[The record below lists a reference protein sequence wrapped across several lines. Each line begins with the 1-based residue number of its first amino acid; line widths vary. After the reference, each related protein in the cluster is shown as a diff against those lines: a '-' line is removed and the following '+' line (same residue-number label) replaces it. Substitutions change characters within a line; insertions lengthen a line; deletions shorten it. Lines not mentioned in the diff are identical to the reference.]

1 MSIETLSKMAIAYS
15 NNVGLGLANG
25 VQSTGV
31 TAFQAG
37 FPLSNLLFESP
48 WDVIK
53 TNGVS
58 GTVTLELQFSTS
70 VSVQAYGLLNHNLKS
85 AGYSQADFQWWNGS
99 SYVSQAIV
107 NLTPNNP
114 DVLVTTTTLQSATKF
129 RVSFGS
135 ASGDFRLGSFFVG
148 LRRVMDRN
156 PAAEGI
162 IQRRTPPI
170 LIENAAGGALHVI
183 KGADKRDAEME
194 ITWTRCTIDDVEFLK
209 QQDEY
214 SLLGIVSPEQGDNQ
228 ATSFGQDC
236 FFGYVTSSTMSP
248 RGPGGQ
254 LTTQPAR
261 YDWTLTLQ
269 GAV

>member
-1 MSIETLSKMAIAYS
+1 MSIESVSKLTVAYS
-15 NNVGLGLANG
+15 NNVGLGLANV

-31 TAFQAG
+31 TAFQPG
-37 FPLSNLLFESP
+37 FPLSNLLVESP
-48 WDVIK
+48 WDLIK

-58 GTVTLELQFSTS
+58 GTVTLELQFSAS
-70 VSVQAYGLLNHNLKS
+70 VGVQAYGLLNHNLRT
-85 AGYSQADFQWWNGS
+85 AGYATADFQWWNGS

-107 NLTPNNP
+107 NLTPNNG
-114 DVLVTTTTLQSATKF
+114 DVLVTTTSMQSATKF

-135 ASGDFRLGSFFVG
+135 ASGDFKLGSFFLG
-148 LRRVMDRN
+148 LRRTMDRN
-156 PAAEGI
+156 PAADGI

-170 LIENAAGGALHVI
+170 LIEDAAGGARHVI
-183 KGADKRDAEME
+183 KGADKRTGEME
-194 ITWTRCTIDDVEFLK
+194 ITWVRTTLDDVEFLK

-228 ATSFGQDC
+228 ATIFGQDC